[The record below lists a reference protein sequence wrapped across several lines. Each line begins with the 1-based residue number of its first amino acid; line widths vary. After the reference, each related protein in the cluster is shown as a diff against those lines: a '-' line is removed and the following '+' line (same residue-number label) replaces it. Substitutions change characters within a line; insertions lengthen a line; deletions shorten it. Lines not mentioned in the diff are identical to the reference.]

1 MANEFQSNIPIYLQ
15 LVDKFKHKI
24 VSGELQAGAKID
36 SVRDL
41 AISFEVN
48 PNTVQRALSEL
59 ERDNLVYAER
69 TAGRFIT
76 NNKELISNMRNE
88 IAQDII
94 GKFIQQMSSLG
105 FSYSESMELVQKHI
119 EEGDE
124 NERAK

>member
-1 MANEFQSNIPIYLQ
+1 MTNEFQSNMPIYLQ

-24 VSGELQAGAKID
+24 VSGELQAGSKID

-59 ERDNLVYAER
+59 ERDGLVYAER

-94 GKFIQQMSSLG
+94 GKFIKQMSSLG
-105 FSYSESMELVQKHI
+105 FSYSESMELIQKHI
-119 EEGDE
+119 EEGDK
-124 NERAK
+124 NE